1 MDLLQSVRKE
11 GSRGGRTD
19 FKWEDVKADQH
30 RENYLGHS
38 LMAPVGRWQK
48 NKDLNWY
55 AKGDSGQSAADARAE
70 EIRRIKEAEE
80 DAMAAALGLPVKER
94 NNPNMAPLGGAASE
108 ADVRKA
114 IAEVTAGDDDEGG
127 RGVGFKGYNPP
138 PGPGGAEAEVLK
150 DDMRIDER
158 SEAQKRDLK
167 KTAIDG
173 GEEDQGLVHGIGTG
187 TVIDDTGRAHARET
201 GKGRG
206 HEAEI
211 AEGTVSGITDAAVMS
226 LVRTHGIGPTGA
238 ANVGVDPHMSVLILA
253 HGGVIE

>member
-108 ADVRKA
+108 ADVKKA
-114 IAEVTAGDDDEGG
+114 IAEATAGDEDEGG
-127 RGVGFKGYNPP
+127 KGVGYKGYNPR
-138 PGPGGAEAEVLK
+138 PGPGATEAEVLSG
-150 DDMRIDER
+150 ER
-158 SEAQKRDLK
+158 AA
-167 KTAIDG
+167 KTPTDG
-173 GEEDQGLVHGIGTG
+173 GEEDQGRAHDIGRG
-187 TVIDDTGRAHARET
+187 TAIGDTGRAHAPET
-201 GKGRG
+201 GKGGG

-211 AEGTVSGITDAAVMS
+211 IEGMMSCPTDTTMMGV
-226 LVRTHGIGPTGA
+226 VRTHEIEPTDA
-238 ANVGVDPHMSVLILA
+238 ANVGVDPHTSVLILA
-253 HGGVIE
+253 HGGKIDGKKMEVSTIH